1 MVYDPRVAGLR
12 AAARAVAFAASAAV
26 AAGAASCGASGAAVT
41 PAVFAAG
48 PPVAH
53 DGARFVVVGDLQRTA
68 PVLEAWREQ
77 NDAER
82 ARVVAAI
89 AELRPDLLVITGDC
103 VFDGSSDAQWEAF
116 DALTA
121 PLRAA
126 SIPTVTA
133 FGNHEYWRG
142 RAGAEAHV
150 FARFPLDARRHWL
163 SVALGPVRLVV
174 LDSNEHGLGAAAW
187 SSQITWYEQTL
198 AAFEADD
205 GVRGVVVAFH
215 HPPFT
220 NSTVTGDETN
230 VQRAFV
236 PAFARTRKT
245 LAMLNGHVHSYER
258 FVRGGKTYVVSGGGG
273 GPRATLMTG
282 DARRHPDDAYG
293 GPPLRDFN
301 FTVYSVTEQGVEAEV
316 RGLPRGASE
325 WSVIDRFELAWPAG
339 R

>member
-1 MVYDPRVAGLR
+1 MSGLR
-12 AAARAVAFAASAAV
+12 AAACSIALAALAAL
-26 AAGAASCGASGAAVT
+26 ACGASACGPAAGGA

-48 PPVAH
+48 PPVSRE
-53 DGARFVVVGDLQRTA
+53 GARFAVVGDLQRTA

-77 NDAER
+77 NDSER
-82 ARVVAAI
+82 ERMVAAL
-89 AELRPDLLVITGDC
+89 AELRPELLLVTGDC

-126 SIPTVTA
+126 SIPTVLA

-150 FARFPLDARRHWL
+150 FPRFPLDARRHWL

-174 LDSNEHGLGAAAW
+174 LDSNEGGLGAAAW
-187 SSQITWYEQTL
+187 ASESAWYEQTL
-198 AAFEADD
+198 AAFDADD
-205 GVRGVVVAFH
+205 GVRGVFVAFH

-220 NSTVTGDETN
+220 NSTVTGDEMN

-236 PAFARTRKT
+236 PAFVRARKT

-258 FVRGGKTYVVSGGGG
+258 FVHDGKTYVVSGGGG
-273 GPRATLMTG
+273 GPRATLATG
-282 DARRHPDDAYG
+282 AARRHPDDAYD
-293 GPPLRDFN
+293 GPALRDFN
-301 FTVYSVTEQGVEAEV
+301 FTVYSLTEQGVAAEV
-316 RGLPRGASE
+316 RGFPKGASA
-325 WSVIDRFELAWPAG
+325 WSVIDRFELAWPA